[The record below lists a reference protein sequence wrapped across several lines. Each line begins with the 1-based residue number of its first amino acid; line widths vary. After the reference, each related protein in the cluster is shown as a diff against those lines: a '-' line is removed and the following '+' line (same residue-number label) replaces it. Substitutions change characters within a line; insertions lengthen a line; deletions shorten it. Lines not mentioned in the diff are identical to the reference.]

1 MQLAP
6 LYPILYQILKP
17 SFRGCL
23 WTGAKTSRAIA
34 LTFDD
39 GPHPQY
45 TPELL
50 QVLDHYNIKA
60 SFFWLGTCV
69 DRSPAVAKTVYER
82 GHWIGL
88 HGYHHHSFPFLE
100 PEALRESLEKTQ
112 KAIHTALTTALS
124 DAQASQIKPENIRDV
139 RPPNGLFTPQTLN
152 LLHQWN
158 YRPCDVEC
166 CSRRL
171 GTSWCPCGCTASP
184 TAGTKWVADC
194 ITRWLLWRTR
204 CCPNNGSVNS
214 SAPTAGLSFCYYQ
227 PVMAADLAVLVL
239 QGKVSYGELY
249 PQRCFTRI
257 DVVFLLCA
265 ER

>member
-60 SFFWLGTCV
+60 SFFWLGACV

-88 HGYHHHSFPFLE
+88 HGYHHHSFALLT

-112 KAIHTALTTALS
+112 KAIHTALAIALC
-124 DAQASQIKPENIRDV
+124 DDQASQIKPENIRDV

-158 YRPCDVEC
+158 YRTVMWSVVPEDWERPGVQVVVQ
-166 CSRRL
+166 RVLRQ
-171 GTSWCPCGCTASP
+171 
-184 TAGTKWVADC
+184 VQ
-194 ITRWLLWRTR
+194 
-204 CCPNNGSVNS
+204 NGSLIVLHDGYYGGQDV
-214 SAPTAGLSFCYYQ
+214 AQTTALLI
-227 PVMAADLAVLVL
+227 PLLL
-239 QGKVSYGELY
+239 QQGYHFVTINQLW
-249 PQRCFTRI
+249 QQT
-257 DVVFLLCA
+257 
-265 ER
+265 